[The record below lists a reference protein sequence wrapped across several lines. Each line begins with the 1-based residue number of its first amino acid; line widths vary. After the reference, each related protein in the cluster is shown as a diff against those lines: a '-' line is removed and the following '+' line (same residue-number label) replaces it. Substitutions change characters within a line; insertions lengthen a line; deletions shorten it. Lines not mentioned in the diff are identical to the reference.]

1 MFFSRIEDLRWDAF
15 NESTTLQQSVE
26 SYRKAYGHYPAR
38 VLTDTIFRTRENLKY
53 CKEHGIHL
61 NGPKL
66 GKPYT
71 DPAEAKRH
79 KKLEWLES
87 GERGEIERQF
97 GVGKRRYTLDC
108 IMMKLKET
116 SEVEI
121 YASVLYMNLRKK
133 LRLLLRSFFSWLQI
147 EIQDWLKEAEFA
159 LA

>member
-1 MFFSRIEDLRWDAF
+1 MLA
-15 NESTTLQQSVE
+15 
-26 SYRKAYGHYPAR
+26 
-38 VLTDTIFRTRENLKY
+38 DTIFRTRENLRY
-53 CKEHGIHL
+53 CKEHGIHM

-66 GKPYT
+66 GKPHQ
-71 DPAEAKRH
+71 DIAERNRQ

-97 GVGKRRYTLDC
+97 GTGKRRYTLDC

-133 LRLLLRSFFSWLQI
+133 LRLLLRSFFSWFQI
-147 EIQDWLKEAEFA
+147 EIQYWLKEVDFT

>member
-1 MFFSRIEDLRWDAF
+1 M
-15 NESTTLQQSVE
+15 
-26 SYRKAYGHYPAR
+26 
-38 VLTDTIFRTRENLKY
+38 
-53 CKEHGIHL
+53 

-66 GKPYT
+66 GKPHQ
-71 DPAEAKRH
+71 DIAERNRQ

-97 GVGKRRYTLDC
+97 GTGKRRYTLDC

-121 YASVLYMNLRKK
+121 YASVLFMNLRKK
-133 LRLLLRSFFSWLQI
+133 LCLLLRSFFSWLQI
-147 EIQDWLKEAEFA
+147 EIQDWLKEADCA

>member
-1 MFFSRIEDLRWDAF
+1 M
-15 NESTTLQQSVE
+15 
-26 SYRKAYGHYPAR
+26 
-38 VLTDTIFRTRENLKY
+38 
-53 CKEHGIHL
+53 

-66 GKPYT
+66 GKPHQ
-71 DPAEAKRH
+71 DIAERNRQ

-133 LRLLLRSFFSWLQI
+133 LRLLLRSLFRWLRIAVQNQL
-147 EIQDWLKEAEFA
+147 EEADLA